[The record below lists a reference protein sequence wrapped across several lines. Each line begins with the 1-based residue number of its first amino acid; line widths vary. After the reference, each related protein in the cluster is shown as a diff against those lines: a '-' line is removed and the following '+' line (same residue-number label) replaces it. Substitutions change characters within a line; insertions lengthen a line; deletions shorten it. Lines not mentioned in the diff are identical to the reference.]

1 MRAVLCHTYADPPRL
16 VLGEIDPRAPAAGEV
31 LVDVHTAAVSFMD
44 ALMAQG
50 KYQMRPPLPYTPGTD
65 AAGVVRAVGPGVS
78 HVQAGDRVACGHWT
92 GAWAE
97 QMVVPASQVTPLP
110 ASVDFATAC
119 TVRYAYGT
127 AHYALSACARLQPG
141 ETVFV
146 SGAAG
151 GVGLAAVDTAHHL
164 GARVIAGVSSSD
176 KAEVVRSRG
185 AEAVVVYGEED
196 LKARIAAL
204 TNGQGVDVF
213 FDNVGGDVFATMSRL
228 MAWGGRIL
236 PIGFTSGVVPS
247 LAANLPLLKNYSLV
261 GAFWGAWAMRYPE
274 LSAQAD
280 AKLMQLVAEGRL
292 RPLVAAVLA
301 LEQFDEAL
309 GRLRDRAV
317 QGRIVLRV
325 R

>member
-1 MRAVLCHTYADPPRL
+1 MQAVLCHDYADPPRL
-16 VLGEIDPRAPAAGEV
+16 TLGNVQPREPAAGEV
-31 LVDVHTAAVSFMD
+31 LIDVHTAAVSFMD

-65 AAGVVRAVGPGVS
+65 AAGVVRAVGSGVT
-78 HVQAGDRVACGHWT
+78 HVRPGDRVACGHWT

-97 QMVVPASQVTPLP
+97 QMVAPVTQVTPLP
-110 ASVDFATAC
+110 ANVDFASAC

-127 AHYALSACARLQPG
+127 AHYALAERARLQPG

-151 GVGLAAVDTAHHL
+151 GVGLAAVDTARHL
-164 GARVIAGVSSSD
+164 GARVIAGVGSRER
-176 KAEVVRSRG
+176 AEVAFSRG
-185 AEAVVVYGEED
+185 AQAVVVYGEED
-196 LKARIAAL
+196 LKARITAL
-204 TNGQGVDVF
+204 TAEQGVDVF
-213 FDNVGGDVFATMSRL
+213 FDNVGGDVFSTMARL
-228 MAWGGRIL
+228 MAWGGRLL
-236 PIGFTSGVVPS
+236 PIGFTSGEIPS

-261 GAFWGAWAMRYPE
+261 GAFWGAWAMRHPA

-280 AKLMQLVAEGRL
+280 AKLMQLVAEGHL
-292 RPLVAAVLA
+292 RPLVAAQLP
-301 LEQFDEAL
+301 LERFDEAL
-309 GRLRDRAV
+309 ARLRERTV